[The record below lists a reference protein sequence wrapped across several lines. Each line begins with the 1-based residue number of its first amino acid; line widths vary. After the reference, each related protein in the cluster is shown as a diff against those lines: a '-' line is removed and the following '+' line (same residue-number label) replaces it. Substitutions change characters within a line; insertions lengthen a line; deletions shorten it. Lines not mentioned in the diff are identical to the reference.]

1 MIQRIQ
7 TIYLVLA
14 GLFPAFTFFFPLH
27 HFTGTDFDVTMY
39 GCHFSG
45 IGMMDLA
52 PSDPY
57 ALALIGVLAIILPIV
72 AIFLFKNRKR
82 QILWVNL
89 SLYTDLLWYIVAI
102 LYANNAT
109 NSLHCNPSFA
119 AGFFAPTLAIIALFL
134 AKRGIKRDEALV
146 RAADRIR

>member
-27 HFTGTDFDVTMY
+27 HFTGADFDVTMY

-45 IGMMDLA
+45 IEMMDLA

-57 ALALIGVLAIILPIV
+57 VLAFIGVLAIVLPIV
-72 AIFLFKNRKR
+72 AIFQFKNRKR

-119 AGFFAPTLAIIALFL
+119 AGFFAPALAIIALFL